1 MMMTLTA
8 TTWARFLIWFV
19 LGLIVYF
26 VYGIRNSIEN
36 PRNKNNNT
44 DILFS
49 NIQRVQDESIVK
61 QPAIKEFTEM

>member
-1 MMMTLTA
+1 MTLTA

-36 PRNKNNNT
+36 PRNKKNNN
-44 DILFS
+44 DHILFS

-61 QPAIKEFTEM
+61 QPVIKEFTEM